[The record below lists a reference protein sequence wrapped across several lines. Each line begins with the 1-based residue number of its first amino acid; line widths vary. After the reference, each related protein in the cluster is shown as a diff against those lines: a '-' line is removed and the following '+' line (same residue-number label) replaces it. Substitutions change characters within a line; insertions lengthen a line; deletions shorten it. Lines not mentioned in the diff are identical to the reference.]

1 METGESEG
9 SVEDFSGV
17 LKKEVT
23 NPRKDTPFVV
33 LISLLAT
40 LALARAFVLLTGAA
54 ETTTETSTYIGR
66 NLIIGGYHIHHFFY
80 GFALICA
87 AAWIAIQYPTRNLP
101 RLAAALFG
109 GGLGLCVDEMG
120 YFLGGQ
126 VNYFDRTTYFIAT
139 SIILVLLAAL
149 SFRSFREA
157 TRDDL
162 RWLVGRR
169 PRGIAILAVLQILAS
184 LALLVGGL
192 VLLVAAGLPPSSDVQ
207 GEAGAFALG
216 TVLVLLGILSLIVA
230 WGLWTLQP
238 WARQVAILFAIVSL
252 GTDVVSIVTG
262 GYVNAV
268 VFGASGQTGRLLIDR
283 AVASGYVVTA
293 FVRDPARLN
302 ALRDSV
308 RVVQGDALDSGSVDL
323 AVADQE
329 AVLVALGSATR
340 RGSPQVLPHGI
351 RHILDAMERHGV
363 RRIVVLSAA
372 GALHEPV
379 GSIVGSL
386 GLILARA
393 FLPGVYREH
402 RAMLEELRTRNLD
415 WIAVRPVIL
424 TNGPWTGRYRVT
436 AEGIPRGGYRVSRAD
451 VADFMIRQ
459 LTSDE
464 FVRKMPAISN

>member
-1 METGESEG
+1 METGDSQG
-9 SVEDFSGV
+9 KVGDFSEI
-17 LKKEVT
+17 LKGEVT

-80 GFALICA
+80 WFAL
-87 AAWIAIQYPTRNLP
+87 QYPTRNLP

-262 GYVNAV
+262 GYENAV
-268 VFGASGQTGRLLIDR
+268 ALLIDLLLIWYLTRPGVR
-283 AVASGYVVTA
+283 AA
-293 FVRDPARLN
+293 FVRVDRSA
-302 ALRDSV
+302 
-308 RVVQGDALDSGSVDL
+308 QG
-323 AVADQE
+323 
-329 AVLVALGSATR
+329 TR
-340 RGSPQVLPHGI
+340 G
-351 RHILDAMERHGV
+351 
-363 RRIVVLSAA
+363 
-372 GALHEPV
+372 PV
-379 GSIVGSL
+379 
-386 GLILARA
+386 
-393 FLPGVYREH
+393 
-402 RAMLEELRTRNLD
+402 
-415 WIAVRPVIL
+415 
-424 TNGPWTGRYRVT
+424 
-436 AEGIPRGGYRVSRAD
+436 
-451 VADFMIRQ
+451 
-459 LTSDE
+459 
-464 FVRKMPAISN
+464 